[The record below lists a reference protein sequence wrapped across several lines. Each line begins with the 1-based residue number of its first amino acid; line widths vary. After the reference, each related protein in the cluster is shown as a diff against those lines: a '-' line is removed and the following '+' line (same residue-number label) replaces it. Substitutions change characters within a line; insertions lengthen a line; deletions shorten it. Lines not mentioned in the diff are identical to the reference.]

1 MTDMRTPA
9 GNPRNTEQGVTLVE
23 LMIALVVLAV
33 GVLALA
39 QTFPAGGRSQARDR
53 MFSSANSFMQDKVE
67 LLSTKNWA
75 DAELDLGRHPTSGF
89 DTLGA
94 NRNLLRFYEVAA
106 LGSPLDNLRKVTVR
120 MNWQYMGARACSTT
134 IYVRR

>member
-1 MTDMRTPA
+1 MRTPPCH
-9 GNPRNTEQGVTLVE
+9 PRNTERGVTLVE

-39 QTFPAGGRSQARDR
+39 QTFPAGGRAQARDR
-53 MFSSANSFMQDKVE
+53 LFSSANALMQDKVE
-67 LLSTKNWA
+67 ELGTKNWGDA
-75 DAELDLGRHPTSGF
+75 DLDLGRHPSTGF
-89 DTLGA
+89 DTVGVR
-94 NRNLLRFYEVAA
+94 RNLLRHYEVSSMAN
-106 LGSPLDNLRKVTVR
+106 PLDNLRKVTVR